1 MRWPSTQTINEKSTN
16 PNGINNALFDLLSK
30 LNTTYQ
36 ELSNVPRV
44 VDSDTYGRYR
54 EYPDGTTQGRTLES
68 SVVQSA
74 AVALTS
80 TITANVATLTVP
92 RGSWMFSAMGVIA
105 EAAATTHAGTSNTH
119 MAISRTSATLPA
131 SDTNSVPTDGEV
143 VITIR
148 TGVNTTNWRGAFTIP
163 PYRVDLDEDTTFY
176 FVAND
181 TFAVSTSAAIG
192 WFQAVSI
199 L

>member
-1 MRWPSTQTINEKSTN
+1 MSNFFQRSGTGRLYQNPSTVQNSDFDITATN
-16 PNGINNALFDLLSK
+16 IPVAVRND
-30 LNTTYQ
+30 
-36 ELSNVPRV
+36 P
-44 VDSDTYGRYR
+44 TYGTYR
-54 EYPDGTTQGRTLES
+54 KYADGTTQGRTLTS
-68 SVVQSA
+68 SVVTSA
-74 AVALTS
+74 AIALTS
-80 TITANVATLTVP
+80 TITANIATLTVP
-92 RGSWMFSAMGVIA
+92 RGSWMFTAMGVIA
-105 EAAATTHAGTSNTH
+105 EAAATTHVGTSNTH

-148 TGVNTTNWRGAFTIP
+148 TGVNTINWRGAFDIP
-163 PYRVDLDEDTTFY
+163 SYRVDLDEDTTFY

-181 TFAVSTSAAIG
+181 TFAASTSAAIG